1 MMESDEPLLSSTVP
15 RALDSKA
22 KIFGLELPDVVLLFL
37 NLSIQN
43 LIFGST
49 HLKIP
54 MVFGTSLV
62 LALVLFVFKR
72 GKPDQYLQHFI
83 EHFLSPTIKSANSTD
98 VEYRPFSKEVNDAQ

>member
-1 MMESDEPLLSSTVP
+1 MMESTEALLSSTVP
-15 RALDSKA
+15 RTLDSKA

-49 HLKIP
+49 NLKIP
-54 MVFGTSLV
+54 MVFGTSFV

-72 GKPDQYLQHFI
+72 GKPDQYLQHFL
-83 EHFLSPTIKSANSTD
+83 EHFLSPTIKPANSTD
-98 VEYRPFSKEVNDAQ
+98 TEFRPFPKEVNNAQ